1 MALTF
6 PTPPTPPTP
15 PSAPRVVLE
24 GGGSVTEMPRPKSFG
39 PKSADEI
46 NEQKAKDAV
55 AKGSGALSKTT
66 TTKDDSRNTEVE
78 GNIPKTSNRENQAA
92 NTTNTTDATNAS
104 NAAPKAKNAE
114 EKKDKYIDLKEFQ
127 NDANATQNTAQSTV
141 GAPPFRVKDG
151 DSGHGAL
158 YWGFTIIS
166 VLALLVYAAKKF
178 LIRDK
183 NNRNSF
189 SKRDLSSLTE
199 TEKET
204 VSVAAPKQPLN
215 ILNNYSKS
223 KPPKKQQSKEVHRK
237 KDAEQKEPGHF
248 EVRV

>member
-15 PSAPRVVLE
+15 PSAPKVVLE

-66 TTKDDSRNTEVE
+66 TTKDDSRNTQVE
-78 GNIPKTSNRENQAA
+78 GNINKAEKGENQAA
-92 NTTNTTDATNAS
+92 KTANTAAV
-104 NAAPKAKNAE
+104 APKAKDAQ
-114 EKKDKYIDLKEFQ
+114 EKTQDKYIDLKEFQ
-127 NDANATQNTAQSTV
+127 NDANATQTAAQTAQS
-141 GAPPFRVKDG
+141 PPFRVKDA
-151 DSGHGAL
+151 DTGHGAL

-183 NNRNSF
+183 NNQHSF
-189 SKRDLSSLTE
+189 SKRDLSSFAG
-199 TEKET
+199 T
-204 VSVAAPKQPLN
+204 VEEPIAVTTPTKPRN
-215 ILNNYSKS
+215 ILNSYKS
-223 KPPKKQQSKEVHRK
+223 QATEKQKPKEVRRK
-237 KDAEQKEPGHF
+237 PEAEQKEPGHF

>member
-15 PSAPRVVLE
+15 PSAPKVVLE

-66 TTKDDSRNTEVE
+66 TTKDDSRNTQVE
-78 GNIPKTSNRENQAA
+78 GNINKAQKGENQAA
-92 NTTNTTDATNAS
+92 RTADAATS
-104 NAAPKAKNAE
+104 APKAKDAQ
-114 EKKDKYIDLKEFQ
+114 EKTQDKYIDLKEFQ
-127 NDANATQNTAQSTV
+127 NDANTSQNAAQTAQS
-141 GAPPFRVKDG
+141 PPFRVKDA
-151 DSGHGAL
+151 DTSHGAL
-158 YWGFTIIS
+158 YWGFTVVS
-166 VLALLVYAAKKF
+166 VLALLVYAAQKF

-183 NNRNSF
+183 NNKNSF
-189 SKRDLSSLTE
+189 SKSDLSSFAEAVEEPVTA
-199 TEKET
+199 T
-204 VSVAAPKQPLN
+204 VSTKPRNV
-215 ILNNYSKS
+215 LNNYKS
-223 KPPKKQQSKEVHRK
+223 QTAEKQKPKEVRRK
-237 KDAEQKEPGHF
+237 KETEQKEPGHF